1 MDLGM
6 NERAAQIADAMTEEA
21 YALRVDVTTL
31 DNGARVIDAGASAP
45 GGLAAG
51 RRLAETC
58 MGGLGQVGFT
68 VLQFDDMWLPG
79 LTVTTDHPLE
89 SCMASQYAG
98 WKIDPEGYLAM
109 GSGPLRA
116 VARVEKKLYEKL
128 GYKERADRG
137 VLVLEARELPNEN
150 VADYVANR
158 SGLPADRLTFL
169 IAPTASLAG
178 GVQISARVL
187 ETALHKM
194 MELEFDIE
202 AILSGLGTAPIPPVA
217 KDDLR
222 AIGRTNDCVLY
233 GGRAYFTVRADDD
246 ALAELV
252 PRIPSC
258 ASSDYGT
265 PFYEIFQRY
274 GGDFYKID
282 PHLFSPAEVAL
293 TNIASGRTFRAG
305 ELNYRVLRDSLLS

>member
-21 YALRVDVTTL
+21 HALRVDVKTL
-31 DNGARVIDAGASAP
+31 DNGARVIDVGVSAP

-68 VLQFDDMWLPG
+68 ALQFDDMWLPG

-98 WKIDPEGYLAM
+98 WKIDPEGYFAM

-116 VARVEKKLYEKL
+116 VARVEKELYEKL
-128 GYKERADRG
+128 GYEERADRG

-194 MELEFDIE
+194 MELGFDIE

-233 GGRAYFTVRADDD
+233 GGRAYFTVRGDDA

-305 ELNYRVLRDSLLS
+305 ELNHRVLRESLLS

>member
-6 NERAAQIADAMTEEA
+6 NERAAQIADAMTVEA
-21 YALRVDVTTL
+21 HALRVDVKTL
-31 DNGARVIDAGASAP
+31 DNGARVIDVGVSAP

-68 VLQFDDMWLPG
+68 ALQFDDMWLPG

-98 WKIDPEGYLAM
+98 WKIDPEGYFAM

-116 VARVEKKLYEKL
+116 VARVEKELYEKL
-128 GYKERADRG
+128 GYEERADRG

-194 MELEFDIE
+194 LELGFDIE
-202 AILSGLGTAPIPPVA
+202 AILSGLGTAPVPPVA

-233 GGRAYFTVRADDD
+233 GGRAYFTVRGDDD

-305 ELNYRVLRDSLLS
+305 ELNHRVLRESLLS

>member
-6 NERAAQIADAMTEEA
+6 NERAAQIADAMTEDA
-21 YALRVDVTTL
+21 RALRVDVTTL
-31 DNGARVIDAGASAP
+31 DNGARVIDAGVSAP

-58 MGGLGQVGFT
+58 MGGLGQVSFT

-79 LTVTTDHPLE
+79 LTVTTDHPPE

-98 WKIDPEGYLAM
+98 WKIDPEGYFAM

-128 GYKERADRG
+128 GYEERADRG
-137 VLVLEARELPNEN
+137 VLVLEARELPNED

-194 MELEFDIE
+194 LELGFDIE
-202 AILSGLGTAPIPPVA
+202 AILSGLGTAPVPPVA
-217 KDDLR
+217 QDDLR

-274 GGDFYKID
+274 GGDFYKVD

-305 ELNYRVLRDSLLS
+305 ELNHRVLRESLLS